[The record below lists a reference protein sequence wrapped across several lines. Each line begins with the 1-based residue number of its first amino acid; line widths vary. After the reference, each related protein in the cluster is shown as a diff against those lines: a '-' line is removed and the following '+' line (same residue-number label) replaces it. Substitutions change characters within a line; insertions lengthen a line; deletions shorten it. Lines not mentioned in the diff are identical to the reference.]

1 MFSKDSASSGAET
14 IIGPSIKVK
23 GGLVGGGDIVVG
35 GKVEGSI
42 TTQHNL
48 MVTEKAEVDADVKA
62 ANAQVAGFIKG
73 NVSVSGKLEL
83 APTSKILGNISAKI
97 LVVAEGAQI
106 NGNCQTGLGEKNESI
121 AEPSAIPKNYK
132 RNSTN

>member
-106 NGNCQTGLGEKNESI
+106 SGNCQTGLGEKNESI

>member
-1 MFSKDSASSGAET
+1 MFSKDSAVNGAET

-23 GGLVGGGDIVVG
+23 GGLVGGGDIMVG

-48 MVTEKAEVDADVKA
+48 TVAEKAEVDADVKA

-83 APTSKILGNISAKI
+83 AATSKILGNIAAKV

-106 NGNCQTGLGEKNESI
+106 SGNCQTGLGEKT
-121 AEPSAIPKNYK
+121 EPTPETALRPKPASATP
-132 RNSTN
+132 TA

>member
-1 MFSKDSASSGAET
+1 MFSKDHSASGTET

-23 GGLVGGGDIVVG
+23 GGLVGGGDIMVG

-48 MVTEKAEVDADVKA
+48 MVAAKAEVAADVKA

-73 NVSVSGKLEL
+73 NVTITGKLEL
-83 APTSKILGNISAKI
+83 AATSKIIGNVVAKV
-97 LVVAEGAQI
+97 LVVAEGAQL
-106 NGNCQTGLGEKNESI
+106 NGNCQTGMGEKVESVNDP
-121 AEPSAIPKNYK
+121 AAKMAK
-132 RNSTN
+132 RNSVN